1 MIKFALAVP
10 CHNFIENAFDVFNQH
25 NELSRSTDFETYC
38 MEEVIVTEE
47 NVNTIQIDADV
58 IITRGLLAEILKSI
72 QGDIP
77 VVEIQVPAT
86 DTLRVVLNCK
96 KEYHASKVGIIA
108 SHNMVMGATE
118 ISSFLDIPFETYI
131 LTTSWNGPQLVDQAL
146 KDGCDAIVGGLNT
159 CAYASSINVPNMFIT
174 TGRDSFWQ
182 SITAA
187 KRAAAISRME
197 QEKTGRLQV
206 ILNTSKEGLLSIDTL
221 KRIRMSN
228 QAAEHILNLKSSPDG
243 QRVMDAPLPRE
254 FKKFLLNDE
263 ACSNELIK
271 YGETYLNVNKYPIW
285 VQQNNMGIVVSFQE
299 VNDIVNLESHI
310 RRKIHN
316 KGHVAKAHFEDIVG
330 ASPIMQKTIETAR
343 KYSCTDSNILLFG
356 QSGTGKELFAQS
368 IHNHSARKGGPFV
381 AVNCAAIPEALLESE
396 LFGYEAGAFTGAQKN
411 GKPGYFELAHN
422 GTLFLDEIG
431 ELPLKLQAKLLR
443 AIQEHE
449 VMRIGSERIIS
460 INIRIIAATNRN
472 LEQLTETGSFREDL
486 FYRLDVLHIE
496 IPPLDKRRDDIP
508 LLARHFFSGCTPQLS
523 ITDGACEAL
532 SRRNWKGNIRQ
543 LFNICERLA
552 VLRNGLVITEVQVRE
567 VLPDRGDAV
576 ATESVNREGIW
587 DIGTGYAGI
596 AGDVASGDRTSER
609 RIGRGGIDRGGIAD
623 DRVTEDKVIEDRIIE
638 DRVVS
643 ESVVNDSVVENRV
656 VEDHAVND
664 GVIDNRIAKDIISE
678 NRTSENNIYINIRNR
693 SKELF
698 QVNDKGTGKS
708 NNERERIL
716 TVLSETHYNRQKAA
730 SILQMS
736 RSTLWRKMKMY
747 GL

>member
-38 MEEVIVTEE
+38 MEEVIVTEQ

-118 ISSFLDIPFETYI
+118 ISSFLDIPFETYV

-228 QAAEHILNLKSSPDG
+228 KAAERILNLQSSPDG
-243 QRVMDAPLPRE
+243 QRVMDAPFPRE

-299 VNDIVNLESHI
+299 INDIVNLEGHI

-316 KGHVAKAHFEDIVG
+316 KGHVAKAHFEDIIG
-330 ASPIMQKTIETAR
+330 ASPVMRKTVEIAR

-411 GKPGYFELAHN
+411 GKPGYFELSHN

-472 LEQLTETGSFREDL
+472 LERLAETGSFREDL

-496 IPPLDKRRDDIP
+496 IPPLNRRRDDIP

-552 VLRNGLVITEVQVRE
+552 VLSNGQVITETQVRE
-567 VLPDRGDAV
+567 VFPDSGDAV
-576 ATESVNREGIW
+576 VTGLVNRDGRWGAGDGWEGI
-587 DIGTGYAGI
+587 D
-596 AGDVASGDRTSER
+596 GDGVDRD
-609 RIGRGGIDRGGIAD
+609 GIDRDGIGG
-623 DRVTEDKVIEDRIIE
+623 DRIHGDGITEDGINVGRIDEDRI
-638 DRVVS
+638 
-643 ESVVNDSVVENRV
+643 
-656 VEDHAVND
+656 
-664 GVIDNRIAKDIISE
+664 G
-678 NRTSENNIYINIRNR
+678 
-693 SKELF
+693 
-698 QVNDKGTGKS
+698 
-708 NNERERIL
+708 EREHIL
-716 TVLSETHYNRQKAA
+716 AVLSETRYNRQKAA

-736 RSTLWRKMKMY
+736 RSTLWRKMKTY

>member
-10 CHNFIENAFDVFNQH
+10 CHNFIENAFEVFDQH
-25 NELSRSTDFETYC
+25 NELSRSNDFETYC
-38 MEEVIVTEE
+38 MEEIIVTDQ
-47 NVNTIQIDADV
+47 NVNTIEIDADV

-86 DTLRVVLNCK
+86 DTLRVVLSCVK
-96 KEYHASKVGIIA
+96 KYHASKIGIIA

-118 ISSFLDIPFETYI
+118 ISAFLNIPFQTYI

-159 CAYASSINVPNMFIT
+159 CSYASSINIPNMFIT

-187 KRAAAISRME
+187 KRAAAISRAE
-197 QEKTGRLQV
+197 QEKTGRLRV

-228 QAAEHILNLKSSPDG
+228 QSAIRILNLKTSPDG
-243 QRVMDAPLPRE
+243 QRVMDAPFPME

-263 ACSNELIK
+263 ACNNELVK

-299 VNDIVNLESHI
+299 INDIVDLESNI

-316 KGHVAKAHFEDIVG
+316 KGHIAKARFEDIIG
-330 ASPIMQKTIETAR
+330 ASPIMRKTIETAR

-431 ELPLKLQAKLLR
+431 ELPLKVQAKLLR

-449 VMRIGSERIIS
+449 IMRIGSDRIIS

-472 LEQLTETGSFREDL
+472 LEELAETGSFREDL

-496 IPPLDKRRDDIP
+496 IPPLNQRREDIP
-508 LLARHFFSGCTPQLS
+508 LLVRHFFSNCTPQLT
-523 ITDGACEAL
+523 ITDSACEVL
-532 SRRNWKGNIRQ
+532 SRHNWKGNIRQ

-552 VLRNGLVITEVQVRE
+552 VLNSGQLITAVQV
-567 VLPDRGDAV
+567 
-576 ATESVNREGIW
+576 EGIFSN
-587 DIGTGYAGI
+587 
-596 AGDVASGDRTSER
+596 SGVVIDGKTKADTTEKSEEQSKRVELTSEM
-609 RIGRGGIDRGGIAD
+609 
-623 DRVTEDKVIEDRIIE
+623 TNCEP
-638 DRVVS
+638 
-643 ESVVNDSVVENRV
+643 
-656 VEDHAVND
+656 
-664 GVIDNRIAKDIISE
+664 
-678 NRTSENNIYINIRNR
+678 
-693 SKELF
+693 
-698 QVNDKGTGKS
+698 GT
-708 NNERERIL
+708 ERENIL
-716 TVLSETHYNRQKAA
+716 AVLLETHYNRQKAA

-736 RSTLWRKMKMY
+736 RSTLWRKMRMY
-747 GL
+747 EL

>member
-10 CHNFIENAFDVFNQH
+10 CHNFIENAFEVFDQH
-25 NELSRSTDFETYC
+25 NELGRSNDFETYC
-38 MEEVIVTEE
+38 MEEIIVTDQ

-86 DTLRVVLNCK
+86 DTLRVVLNCV
-96 KEYHASKVGIIA
+96 KEYHASKIGIIA

-118 ISSFLDIPFETYI
+118 ISAFLSIPFQTYI

-159 CAYASSINVPNMFIT
+159 CAYASSINIPNMFIT

-187 KRAAAISRME
+187 KRAAAISRAE
-197 QEKTGRLQV
+197 QEKTGRLLV

-228 QAAEHILNLKSSPDG
+228 QSAIRILNLKTSPDG
-243 QRVMDAPLPRE
+243 QRVMDAPFPME

-263 ACSNELIK
+263 ACNNELVK

-299 VNDIVNLESHI
+299 IKDIVDLESNI

-316 KGHVAKAHFEDIVG
+316 KGHIAKARFEDIIG
-330 ASPIMQKTIETAR
+330 ASPIMRKTIETAR

-431 ELPLKLQAKLLR
+431 ELPLKVQAKLLR

-449 VMRIGSERIIS
+449 IMRIGSDRIIS

-472 LEQLTETGSFREDL
+472 LEELAETGSFREDL

-496 IPPLDKRRDDIP
+496 IPPLNQRREDIP
-508 LLARHFFSGCTPQLS
+508 LLVRHFFSNCSPQLT
-523 ITDGACEAL
+523 ITDSACEAL
-532 SRRNWKGNIRQ
+532 SRYNWKGNIRQ

-552 VLRNGLVITEVQVRE
+552 VLNSGQVITAVQV
-567 VLPDRGDAV
+567 
-576 ATESVNREGIW
+576 EGIF
-587 DIGTGYAGI
+587 
-596 AGDVASGDRTSER
+596 SNS
-609 RIGRGGIDRGGIAD
+609 
-623 DRVTEDKVIEDRIIE
+623 
-638 DRVVS
+638 
-643 ESVVNDSVVENRV
+643 
-656 VEDHAVND
+656 
-664 GVIDNRIAKDIISE
+664 GVIIDGKTKADNAEKSEEQSKKVELISTMTNCE
-678 NRTSENNIYINIRNR
+678 P
-693 SKELF
+693 
-698 QVNDKGTGKS
+698 GT
-708 NNERERIL
+708 ERENIL
-716 TVLSETHYNRQKAA
+716 AVLLETHYNRQKAA

-736 RSTLWRKMKMY
+736 RSTLWRKMRMY